1 MRKLSSYVLWIFIS
15 IITMPYAQQNTVV
28 DGSTIFGDL
37 TARQI
42 GPALMSGRVNDLE
55 IHPSN
60 HKIIYLGAAGGGVW
74 KSNDGGATFN
84 PIFDDYIQ
92 SIGTVKL
99 DPNDPDKTIY
109 VGTGETWTRNSVS
122 YGNGLYKTTD
132 GGSNW
137 KKIGLENSERIAG
150 IEINPKNSQE
160 IYVAALGALWGDNEQ
175 RGVFKS
181 SDGGETWE
189 KILYINAKTGC
200 ADLLMD
206 PRNPSVLY
214 ASMWEFRRTAW
225 SFDSG
230 GENSA
235 LYKSEDGGKTWN
247 KIHNGFPDG
256 KLGRM
261 SGGAAFGAVKGV
273 GNREELQRP

>member
-15 IITMPYAQQNTVV
+15 AITIPYAQEITVV
-28 DGSTIFGDL
+28 DGSSIFGDL
-37 TARQI
+37 NARQI
-42 GPALMSGRVNDLE
+42 GPALMSGRINDLE
-55 IHPSN
+55 IHPNN

-99 DPNDPDKTIY
+99 DPNDPDNTIY

-150 IEINPKNSQE
+150 IVINPNNSLE
-160 IYVAALGALWGDNEQ
+160 IYVAALGALWGDNEE

-181 SDGGETWE
+181 TDGGLTWE
-189 KILYINAKTGC
+189 KILYVNAKTGC
-200 ADLLMD
+200 ADIMMD
-206 PRNPSVLY
+206 PRNPSILY
-214 ASMWEFRRTAW
+214 ASMWEFRRTGW

-230 GENSA
+230 GDNSA
-235 LYKSEDGGKTWN
+235 LYKSEDSGKTWK
-247 KIHNGFPDG
+247 KIHNGFPEG

-261 SGGAAFGAVKGV
+261 GIALAPSNPDIVYTILEK
-273 GNREELQRP
+273 